1 MAMLLKVPSQI
12 DIQSNKITLSSPS
25 QEKKKTIL
33 IELSGVLINKRKERL

>member
-25 QEKKKTIL
+25 LEKKKTIL
-33 IELSGVLINKRKERL
+33 I